1 MTKALRSSA
10 WQESFQP
17 LKYLS
22 FYINFAVMKR
32 IIFLFT
38 ALIISTSMPAQQ
50 KDLAGEY
57 YLRGVMETG
66 LGFKLGADSTF
77 HLFFSYG
84 GLDRESKGTWKV

>member
-1 MTKALRSSA
+1 
-10 WQESFQP
+10 
-17 LKYLS
+17 
-22 FYINFAVMKR
+22 
-32 IIFLFT
+32 
-38 ALIISTSMPAQQ
+38 MPAQQ